1 MNIKEVFEL
10 ISCNS
15 YVTIIDASLRE
26 IPVVKSVK
34 LTEVSYLDI
43 KDYLDCEVIQI
54 SAIEPSHLEITVDC
68 GEEI

>member
-15 YVTIIDASLRE
+15 YVTIIDASIRE

-34 LTEVSYLDI
+34 LTEVPYLGI

-54 SAIEPSHLEITVDC
+54 NAIEPSHLEIIVDC

>member
-15 YVTIIDASLRE
+15 YVTIIDASICE
-26 IPVVKSVK
+26 IQVVKSVK
-34 LTEVSYLDI
+34 LTEVSYLNI
-43 KDYLDCEVIQI
+43 EDYLNCEVIQI

-68 GEEI
+68 GDEI